1 MYVFNYDPATG
12 AYTGGTPCEFNQL
25 ERGEF
30 LVPAWATKTPPPRD
44 WNNAVNWPYYR
55 AETDGWELRPLPAEP
70 EQEPVQPD
78 EPPSAVPIEMLQ
90 ATLTA
95 HLEAAQRIMDELK
108 KNAEGQA

>member
-44 WNNAVNWPYYR
+44 WDNAVNWPYYLPER
-55 AETDGWELRPLPAEP
+55 DAWELRPLPEP
-70 EQEPVQPD
+70 EPEPESVSP
-78 EPPSAVPIEMLQ
+78 EPTKGEAIEAMQ
-90 ATLTA
+90 ATLNA
-95 HLEAAQRIMDELK
+95 HLEAAQRIIDRLK
-108 KNAEGQA
+108 GDGA